1 MSAARDEGAVTE
13 AVDHGV
19 DSAADHAAQSALDH
33 ARVPTTKAG
42 RHAAIAQI
50 LARSAIRSQPE
61 LREALAAHGIRT
73 TQATLSRDLDELRA
87 QKVRG
92 ANGEQ
97 VYALPPE
104 GGAPAARPD
113 EPEQIA
119 ARLQRWCAE
128 VLVTA
133 DFTLNQVV
141 LRTPPGAAQ
150 LLASAIDQSVLPG
163 VLGCIAGDD
172 TVLVVTRDEAAARAL
187 TTRLLDLADR
197 GRAGQ
202 DRGGA

>member
-1 MSAARDEGAVTE
+1 MSADKTVA
-13 AVDHGV
+13 
-19 DSAADHAAQSALDH
+19 
-33 ARVPTTKAG
+33 TTKAG
-42 RHAAIAQI
+42 RHAVIAQI
-50 LARSAIRSQPE
+50 LARSSVRSQPE
-61 LREALAAHGIRT
+61 LRDALAEHGIRT

-87 QKVRG
+87 LKVRG
-92 ANGEQ
+92 PNGEQ

-104 GGAPAARPD
+104 GGGAGPAGPADPG
-113 EPEQIA
+113 QIA

-133 DFTLNQVV
+133 DFTANQVV

-172 TVLVVTRDEAAARAL
+172 TVLVVTRDGDTAAAL
-187 TTRLLDLADR
+187 TRRLLDLA
-197 GRAGQ
+197 AGA
-202 DRGGA
+202 RPAAPGAAPAH